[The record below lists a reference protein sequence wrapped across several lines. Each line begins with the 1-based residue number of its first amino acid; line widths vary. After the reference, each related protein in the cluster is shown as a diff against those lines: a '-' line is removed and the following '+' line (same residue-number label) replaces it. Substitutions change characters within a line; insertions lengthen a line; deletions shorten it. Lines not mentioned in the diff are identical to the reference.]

1 MSEAEIPI
9 DIAVRKLLDW
19 LVSRRIVNRN
29 WHEGVTNIRCDCG
42 RRELIKNVKCFVLEK
57 RLARLW
63 VTCLSMRA

>member
-29 WHEGVTNIRCDCG
+29 WHEGVTSIRCV
-42 RRELIKNVKCFVLEK
+42 RVMLR
-57 RLARLW
+57 
-63 VTCLSMRA
+63 

>member
-29 WHEGVTNIRCDCG
+29 WHEGVTSIRCEG
-42 RRELIKNVKCFVLEK
+42 ATVGGERRVDREC
-57 RLARLW
+57 
-63 VTCLSMRA
+63 

>member
-29 WHEGVTNIRCDCG
+29 WHEGVTNIRCDG

-57 RLARLW
+57 RLARPW

>member
-29 WHEGVTNIRCDCG
+29 WHEGVTSIRCEK
-42 RRELIKNVKCFVLEK
+42 ELMDKLVSSSLFQGKDW
-57 RLARLW
+57 RGSW
-63 VTCLSMRA
+63 